1 MPIKMRITM
10 PTARSARL
18 LFASLAVMFAMLAC
32 SVSPLVNKQPT
43 PTRAKPTQTI
53 LPGEGV
59 TINTPAVGT
68 SLGDLNAPVKI
79 DVWED
84 FQCPAC
90 VNYSQQIE
98 PKILTTYVA
107 TGKVFYTFHFYPFLD
122 GGKENGESHLA
133 AYAAMCAVQQGKFW
147 QYHAVLVANWD
158 GENQRAFRTERLLD
172 FARYLGLDESF
183 ANCLDTKE
191 YASQVQQDYDLGSR
205 WGVTGTPS
213 VFVNGTILTPGYV
226 PSFNDISAAVEA
238 ALSVNP

>member
-1 MPIKMRITM
+1 MPIKKRITIS
-10 PTARSARL
+10 TARSVRL
-18 LFASLAVMFAMLAC
+18 LAASLAVMFAMLAC

-43 PTRAKPTQTI
+43 PTRAKPTQKIT
-53 LPGEGV
+53 PGEAV
-59 TINTPAVGT
+59 AINAPAAGT
-68 SLGDLNAPVKI
+68 TLGDPNAPVKI

-98 PKILTTYVA
+98 PMVLTTYVA
-107 TGKVFYTFHFYPFLD
+107 TGKAFYTYHFYPFLD
-122 GGKENGESHLA
+122 GGKENGESHLS
-133 AYAAMCAVQQGKFW
+133 AYAAMCAAEQGKFW

-172 FARYLGLDESF
+172 FARSLGLDDSF
-183 ANCLDTKE
+183 TQCLDTKK
-191 YASQVQQDYDLGSR
+191 YATQVQQDYDLGSQ

-226 PSFNDISAAVEA
+226 PSFTDISAAVEV
-238 ALSVNP
+238 ALSGK